1 MLRIYDVI
9 LEVLRMLVPVIAQIQ
24 RHDRNLAQ
32 QLRDSATSIVL
43 NAGEASG
50 CHGGTRRERYRSA
63 LGSARETGCNL
74 DAALALGYV
83 DRIDPA
89 LLGKL
94 DHVRAVLFKN
104 TR

>member
-1 MLRIYDVI
+1 
-9 LEVLRMLVPVIAQIQ
+9 MLVPVIAQIQ

-32 QLRDSATSIVL
+32 RLRDAATSMAL

-50 CHGGTRRERYRSA
+50 NHGGTRKERYRSA
-63 LGSARETGCNL
+63 LGSARETGRNL
-74 DAALALGYV
+74 DAAMALGYV
-83 DRIDPA
+83 DRIDPV
-89 LLGKL
+89 LLDRL